1 VQDVHTSFF
10 YIFVVETREIMTE
23 EEFIAGL
30 LEKAVDVYRAQQ
42 EKEKYEREN
51 DKFAPMNLVL
61 EPVNRMGYLY
71 NYVRNYFGF

>member
-1 VQDVHTSFF
+1 VQDAYTCFF
-10 YIFVVETREIMTE
+10 CIFVVETREIMTE

-42 EKEKYEREN
+42 EKENYEREN